1 MEGILIPIVGI
12 VMTMG
17 IPIIAIVLYFLHR
30 MQRTRA
36 IRAALER
43 EGELPPELLAALIG
57 EAEGESKKNYS
68 REYNIRSG
76 MLAIAAGIGIAIPLY
91 FITGLGIALWGLLP
105 FLVGIA
111 MVIYGV
117 TRGEPR
123 E

>member
-1 MEGILIPIVGI
+1 MESWLIPVVGI

-17 IPIIAIVLYFLHR
+17 IPIAAIVLYFLHR
-30 MQRTRA
+30 IKRTQT
-36 IRAALER
+36 IKAALER
-43 EGELPPELLAALIG
+43 GGELPPELLAALVG

-91 FITGLGIALWGLLP
+91 FITGVGIALWGLLP
-105 FLVGIA
+105 FLIGIA